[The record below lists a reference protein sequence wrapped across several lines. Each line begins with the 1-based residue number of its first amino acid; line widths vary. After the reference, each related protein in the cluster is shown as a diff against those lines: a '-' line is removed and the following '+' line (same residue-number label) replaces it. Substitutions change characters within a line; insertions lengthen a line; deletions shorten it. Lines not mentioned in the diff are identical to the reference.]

1 MGMRRRRC
9 ISTRLTAGTTPGAI
23 GLVLA
28 LLPAWGCNVP
38 GEGEGQVTST
48 QLEVQ
53 DCWSGAFDLQ
63 PDFFATIPYRDTQ
76 QIRVQRG
83 NDLQEVSDGVAVLVN
98 EASSVRPVK
107 CTLDSDCASND
118 CIKAD
123 DNPGACP
130 DGFDRCCTGDDR
142 RGQPLTVGLP
152 PQLLNEIAP
161 GVTPPGPPPPVSLAL
176 YLQFS
181 CHNQNVVLYAVDG
194 TITFEELF
202 DGDPNENA
210 GAEKLTDAH
219 FDVMVADPR
228 EALPGTLEIPAD
240 KQSPVTGWF
249 RFFFKRGQPGQPF
262 P

>member
-1 MGMRRRRC
+1 MEMHRGRSGVALM
-9 ISTRLTAGTTPGAI
+9 LA
-23 GLVLA
+23 A
-28 LLPAWGCNVP
+28 LLSGSGCNIP
-38 GEGEGQVTST
+38 GEGEGAVTST
-48 QLEVQ
+48 QLQVQ

-76 QIRVQRG
+76 QIRIQRG
-83 NDLQEVSDGVAVLVN
+83 SDLQEVSDGVAVLVN
-98 EASSVRPVK
+98 QVSSIRTTK
-107 CTLDSDCASND
+107 CTLDSDCASGE
-118 CIKAD
+118 CLAAD

-130 DGFDRCCTGDDR
+130 ENFDRCCTGDDR
-142 RGQPLTVGLP
+142 RGQSLEVGLP

-161 GVTPPGPPPPVSLAL
+161 GITPPGPPPPVSIAL

-181 CHNQNVVLYAVDG
+181 CHNQNSVLYAVSG
-194 TITFEELF
+194 TITFDELF
-202 DGDPNENA
+202 NGDPNENA
-210 GAEKLTDAH
+210 GSEKLTDAR

-228 EALPGTLEIPAD
+228 NALPGTFDIPAD